1 MSYNL
6 IFIDESESMQRAITA
21 ILQDNTEFNL
31 NLIKDPS
38 SIYKAAKNFKPDIIV
53 LSYNTIDTDLKKSI
67 TELKTSKEFSE
78 TPLLLLV
85 PSDLSD
91 KERDVLIKL
100 KTDGFIYRPFD
111 KDTFILKV
119 KKALSIPEEDK
130 SGKIKEDIPENKKN
144 IVNEAKYSA
153 ENDMN
158 KSDKIFD
165 IADFENKKN
174 DENFDFQ
181 NTPNN
186 VSTKEDNNARSY
198 EHNTFD
204 TGNSD
209 IESAELSQAFENLF
223 KDDAIFK
230 EFQELNKKDDRLS
243 TDESSYDIK
252 TGTAESEKAASD
264 TTLMQ
269 ETETGSVYD
278 IKQTGEEKNEPAISI
293 METQNKSE
301 TEPTP
306 DIKKIEERTDIAEIN
321 ISEPFSY
328 EKIEET
334 SMESK
339 NQQGQLINEKNN
351 QESEEIKKSADSLW
365 SIESSDSL
373 ESNPLNEL
381 MSSLNV
387 NQTSLNVNNVD
398 DINTGIFD
406 LSAPKSGIEINDDS
420 LKGLGEA
427 SEQITVAE
435 QNNLTSLEPNQNKNQ
450 TSLNVN
456 INNSTDAINTGIFDL
471 NSPEN
476 GLKINDD
483 TLKGTEELPV
493 KHPSAAAD
501 DKTQQ
506 EEDRG
511 FNEPFAGFNIAL
523 SEEKTSTEEKGEL
536 KLKILNEQ
544 NLADM
549 DSYLKNAIESAIS
562 EIKPDIAETVKNML
576 PDIIEK
582 IVKDEIEK
590 IKQS

>member
-31 NLIKDPS
+31 NLIKEPS

-67 TELKTSKEFSE
+67 TELKTSKEFAE

-119 KKALSIPEEDK
+119 KKTLSIPDEDK
-130 SGKIKEDIPENKKN
+130 SGKISGDIASENKKN
-144 IVNEAKYSA
+144 DLNEFKYSA
-153 ENDMN
+153 ENN
-158 KSDKIFD
+158 AVKSDKTFD
-165 IADFENKKN
+165 ISDFETKKN
-174 DENFDFQ
+174 NENLGFQ
-181 NTPNN
+181 NISNALSPKENN
-186 VSTKEDNNARSY
+186 NNEGGY
-198 EHNTFD
+198 ENAASD

-252 TGTAESEKAASD
+252 TGTAESEAATSD
-264 TTLMQ
+264 ATRMQ
-269 ETETGSVYD
+269 ETETSSVYD
-278 IKQTGEEKNEPAISI
+278 ITQTGEEKNEPAISI
-293 METQNKSE
+293 IETQNKLE
-301 TEPTP
+301 TEPALDVKKTEEP
-306 DIKKIEERTDIAEIN
+306 NDIPEIK
-321 ISEPFSY
+321 ISEPFSR
-328 EKIEET
+328 ENIQEAQT
-334 SMESK
+334 ESV
-339 NQQGQLINEKNN
+339 INPFQSINDENKH
-351 QESEEIKKSADSLW
+351 EPEEIDKSAEPLW
-365 SIESSDSL
+365 SIESSDSF

-387 NQTSLNVNNVD
+387 NQTPQNQNLNNQD
-398 DINTGIFD
+398 DTAKGIFD
-406 LSAPKSGIEINDDS
+406 MSAPESGLEINVDS
-420 LKGLGEA
+420 LKGA
-427 SEQITVAE
+427 
-435 QNNLTSLEPNQNKNQ
+435 
-450 TSLNVN
+450 
-456 INNSTDAINTGIFDL
+456 
-471 NSPEN
+471 
-476 GLKINDD
+476 
-483 TLKGTEELPV
+483 EELPNM
-493 KHPSAAAD
+493 HPSAAAD
-501 DKTQQ
+501 EKTQPDNQ
-506 EEDRG
+506 D